1 MKTRVL
7 LCDFDGTLIQGNI
20 ENRFTR
26 YLLGRKD
33 IRLKLAAVAALTLPL
48 NLLLNKLNHPSL
60 LKSWTFVLR
69 GEIDAVI
76 DAFLDENMNLMP
88 LRKGT
93 LQLLSSL
100 HYDRSIILTGSAEC
114 LVKKYLER
122 CPELAFDAVIGSC
135 VKADFLTVERHPYG
149 KGKIPFVDSSCYNI
163 GVADSESDRFYMN
176 LCNEKYFV

>member
-20 ENRFTR
+20 ENQFTR

-48 NLLLNKLNHPSL
+48 NLLLHQLNRPSL
-60 LKSWTFVLR
+60 LKSWTFILR
-69 GEIDAVI
+69 GGADAAM
-76 DAFLDENMNLMP
+76 DAFLDENMSRLP
-88 LRKGT
+88 LRRDT
-93 LQLLSSL
+93 LRLLSTL
-100 HYDRSIILTGSAEC
+100 RYDKAIVLTGSAER
-114 LVKKYLER
+114 LVQKYLER
-122 CPELAFDAVIGSC
+122 CSELSFDTVIGSC

-149 KGKIPFVDSSCYNI
+149 KGKMPFVDASCYNI

-176 LCNEKYFV
+176 LCNETYFV